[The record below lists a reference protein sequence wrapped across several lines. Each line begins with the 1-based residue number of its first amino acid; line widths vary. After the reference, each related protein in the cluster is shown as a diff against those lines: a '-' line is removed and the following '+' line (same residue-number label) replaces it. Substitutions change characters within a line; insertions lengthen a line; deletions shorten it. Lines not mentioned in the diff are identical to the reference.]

1 MKTRTCNRTLMQH
14 GHKSPISLSSREVST
29 PPCSGLTTCLLLFFF
44 ILTSVVFINAYT
56 AHADNEPVT
65 ARFTNSH
72 GSEMTVELKASKPVP
87 GSVIFTLSL
96 PKKLKLIEADPPAGK
111 YDKDKGQVKWLLR
124 GLSPGTHAIR
134 LHFSADV
141 KADSLNAEIRYLNSA
156 TGKLC
161 VLPVTR

>member
-1 MKTRTCNRTLMQH
+1 MQH
-14 GHKSPISLSSREVST
+14 VPQSPISPGSWEVST
-29 PPCSGLTTCLLLFFF
+29 PPCSCLTTCLLLFFF
-44 ILTSVVFINAYT
+44 LLASVFINAYT
-56 AHADNEPVT
+56 AYADNEPVT

-72 GSEMTVELKASKPVP
+72 GTEMTVELNASKPVP

-96 PKKLKLIEADPPAGK
+96 PKKVKLIKADPPAGK
-111 YDKDKGQVKWLLR
+111 YDKEKGQVKWLLR
-124 GLSPGTHAIR
+124 GLSPGAHTIR

-141 KADSLNAEIRYLNSA
+141 KANSLNAEIRYLNSA

>member
-1 MKTRTCNRTLMQH
+1 MKTRTCNRTLIQH
-14 GHKSPISLSSREVST
+14 GPQSPISLSSREVST
-29 PPCSGLTTCLLLFFF
+29 PLCSGLTTCLLLFFL
-44 ILTSVVFINAYT
+44 ILTSVFINTYT

-72 GSEMTVELKASKPVP
+72 GAEMTVELKASKPVP

-96 PKKLKLIEADPPAGK
+96 PKKVKLLDAEPSAGK
-111 YDKDKGQVKWLLR
+111 YDKEKGQVKWLLR
-124 GLSPGTHAIR
+124 GLSPGTHTIK

-141 KADSLNAEIRYLNSA
+141 GANSLHAEIRYLNSA